1 MPATINPTAE
11 MIRDEND
18 IARIGRHR
26 TPVPMDSQD
35 TPASPGREA
44 PHYAPSG

>member
-11 MIRDEND
+11 MIRDDD
-18 IARIGRHR
+18 IARIGGHP
-26 TPVPMDSQD
+26 TPVPVDSQD

-44 PHYAPSG
+44 PHYASSG